1 MDKLRYYFPNL
12 DATQQKQFEML
23 KELYAYWNAQI
34 NVISRK
40 DMDAF
45 YERHVLHALGIS
57 KILSFKKGTTILDV
71 GTGGGFP
78 GIPLAILFPKSHF
91 YLIDSIGKKIKVVN
105 AVQESLGMTN
115 VKASQLRAEDFKPK
129 VDFVI
134 SRAVTKMDVFVPWI
148 KNNISSESRHHLKNG
163 VLYLKGGNL
172 DEELK
177 NFPKAICFDL
187 NDYFDTLFFE
197 TKKVV
202 YLPL

>member
-71 GTGGGFP
+71 GTGGGASTLGTTPDFDFGTGGGASTSVTAP
-78 GIPLAILFPKSHF
+78 GF
-91 YLIDSIGKKIKVVN
+91 
-105 AVQESLGMTN
+105 
-115 VKASQLRAEDFKPK
+115 DFG
-129 VDFVI
+129 
-134 SRAVTKMDVFVPWI
+134 T
-148 KNNISSESRHHLKNG
+148 
-163 VLYLKGGNL
+163 GGGTPS
-172 DEELK
+172 
-177 NFPKAICFDL
+177 FICCC
-187 NDYFDTLFFE
+187 
-197 TKKVV
+197 
-202 YLPL
+202 